1 MRRYVGARLH
11 RRVFAAMGGAILA
24 LFVIV
29 LGTLHFTEG
38 GFTKDDRAEIER
50 FFATAFEQSWEDPAA
65 RQTLTK
71 RGEEAFGVKLALR
84 DSSGALRD
92 GTRGCDDPKWSLAIT
107 KDGASVGRVDVCDG
121 RRFTG
126 VGPGRF
132 LGLFALALFVLWLAA
147 GFIAHRL
154 GRPLWQLVQVTRE
167 LGEGKLSSRARL
179 VRGHHGEVGI
189 LAESINEMAARI
201 ERQLAAQKE
210 LLASVSHEIRTP
222 LARLGVIAELLR
234 EKSPSAAQR
243 LLDDLER
250 EVHDIDDLTG
260 RLLASARLDHASI
273 DQVDVDAADLVRRTL
288 TRHGERAEL
297 FDAPSQT
304 YPLRTDPTLLGR
316 ALGNLLENARA
327 HANGATAI
335 GLEEETLDGKP
346 HLAFVVEDSGPGFSP
361 DELKRAFEPFYR
373 GGRSESGGTSLGL
386 GLHLV
391 RRIAEA
397 LGGRVTAENRPEG
410 GARVRLVLPRS
421 LDQR

>member
-29 LGTLHFTEG
+29 VGTLHFTEG
-38 GFTKDDRAEIER
+38 GFTKNDGAEIER

-65 RQTLTK
+65 RRALTE
-71 RGEEAFGVKLALR
+71 RGERAFGVKLALR
-84 DSSGALRD
+84 DASGALLD
-92 GTRGCDDPKWSLAIT
+92 GTRGCDDPKWSLALA
-107 KDGASVGRVDVCDG
+107 KDGIATGRVDVCEG
-121 RRFTG
+121 QRFSG

-132 LGLFALALFVLWLAA
+132 LGLFALALFMLWLAA

-179 VRGHHGEVGI
+179 LRGHHGEVGI

-234 EKSPSAAQR
+234 EKSPEEAQR
-243 LLDDLER
+243 LLDELER

-260 RLLASARLDHASI
+260 RLLASVRLDHASI

-297 FDAPSQT
+297 FEAPNEA
-304 YPLRTDPTLLGR
+304 YLLRTDPTLLGR

-335 GLEEETLDGKP
+335 RLEEETLGGKRT
-346 HLAFVVEDSGPGFSP
+346 LVFVVEDSGPGFSP

-373 GGRSESGGTSLGL
+373 GGRPEGGGTSLGL

-397 LGGRVTAENRPEG
+397 LGGRVRAENRSEG
-410 GARVRLVLPRS
+410 GARVRLTVPASVEPR
-421 LDQR
+421 